1 MTAEL
6 PLILVILCYENYH
19 LVHLPT
25 GIKATAVQAGLAMTN
40 IVISLFGT
48 LANALVIMAYYR
60 DHRLRTI
67 QNRIFFLLAVTD
79 ICVTAFIQPIF
90 VVATL
95 GSLLGKHNC
104 ILWALDSGL
113 LLPFMELSLVT
124 VIILSLQSFITLAY
138 PYHWQSVITKSR
150 LNMVILFSWFLILL
164 KALALLQL
172 YYKFVLYGFLCIV
185 CITLLTVVTTW
196 CWTYRLVARHRKQ
209 IQAAHTPSCRQNV
222 AQTKILRSTITA
234 FAIISGFLTCYF
246 LNLCLFFFPNFL
258 NASRLGH
265 DTFGILLSATV
276 TLMYLNSLLN
286 PCLVFWRS
294 TCFRQA
300 VENIFSRN
308 EIQT

>member
-6 PLILVILCYENYH
+6 PLILVILCYENHH

-25 GIKATAVQAGLAMTN
+25 GIKSTAVQAGLAMTN
-40 IVISLFGT
+40 IVISFFGT

-79 ICVTAFIQPIF
+79 ICVTAFVQPIF
-90 VVATL
+90 AVATL
-95 GSLLGKHNC
+95 GSLLGKHSC
-104 ILWALDSGL
+104 ILWVLDTVFSF
-113 LLPFMELSLVT
+113 PCMELSLVT
-124 VIILSLQSFITLAY
+124 VVILSLQSYITLAY
-138 PYHWQSVITKSR
+138 PYHWQSVITRSR
-150 LNMVILFSWFLILL
+150 LNMVILCSWFLVLL
-164 KALALLQL
+164 KALAMFENES
-172 YYKFVLYGFLCIV
+172 FVVYGFLCIV

-196 CWTYRLVARHRKQ
+196 CWTYRLVGRHRKQ
-209 IQAAHTPSCRQNV
+209 IQAAHTPSRSQNV

-246 LNLCLFFFPNFL
+246 LNLCLLSFQSFL

-265 DTFGILLSATV
+265 DTYGILLSASL

-286 PCLVFWRS
+286 PCLVFWRNS
-294 TCFRQA
+294 CFRQA
-300 VENIFSRN
+300 VKNIFSRN
-308 EIQT
+308 KVET